1 MNIKFKKLKLHNFF
15 SFGDAEIDL
24 SVTGYT
30 LVKGINNNPSDSAQ
44 SNGSGKS
51 SWGEA
56 ILYAL
61 TGDTLRGTNSVV
73 NLKGEDGCFVDI
85 TFDIDDVH
93 YNVVRYKNYSKIGTN
108 LKLFVNGEDKSG
120 KGIRETEKILNDYLP
135 DLTTTLIGA
144 VIILGQG
151 LPMKFSNNSPSGR
164 KEVLETLSKSDFMI
178 DDIKKRIDSRKATIS
193 KELRDE
199 EDAIISIK
207 SKSSTLQDQC
217 DKAQKQLESLADIQ
231 ELENDISQ
239 IQENIEYLKQDKDKE
254 LDAEADCTHLIDT
267 LNEQILAV
275 DSKANEVM
283 YNLKNESAERVQPLK
298 EELTSIQVSVRTTS
312 VEINRLKNVKDVCPT
327 CGQRIP
333 GVVKVDTTDLEN
345 QLNDL
350 KKQEMDKSVEIDLM
364 QSTYDKMIKE
374 CRQKAEDD
382 KKEFIESKKTASAE
396 LQEIKDRK
404 SELDKKI
411 DALNYLLTNKL
422 NEKTSHDI
430 MVENLQSTIKYC
442 KDEIEL
448 NSIKLVYNESERD
461 RLKSKVD
468 IESKLYSF
476 ATREFRGI
484 LLLDIIDFI
493 QKTAEK
499 YCEGV
504 FGNNLIEFALDGN
517 NIDIKYDNKYYESLS
532 GGEKQKIDLIV
543 QFSIREMLQK
553 FIGFSSNIIILDEI
567 LDNIDS
573 YGCGKV
579 LDMIQQNLSDIESVY
594 IISHHSDSLAIPY
607 DNELVIEKDANGVSR
622 IL

>member
-1 MNIKFKKLKLHNFF
+1 MNIKFKKLVLHNFF

-24 SVTGYT
+24 SATGYT
-30 LVKGINNNPSDSAQ
+30 LVKGVNNNPSDSAT

-61 TGDTLRGTNSVV
+61 TGDTLRGTNSIV
-73 NLKGEDGCFVDI
+73 NLKGDDGCFVDI
-85 TFDIDDVH
+85 TFDIDNVS
-93 YNVVRYKNYSKIGTN
+93 YNVIRYKNYSKIGTN

-120 KGIRETEKILNDYLP
+120 KGIRETEKILSDYLP

-178 DDIKKRIDSRKATIS
+178 EDIKKRIDTRKSALS
-193 KELRDE
+193 KDLRE
-199 EDAIISIK
+199 KEDAIVGIN
-207 SKSSTLQDQC
+207 SKISTLKDQIE
-217 DKAQKQLESLADIQ
+217 KSQNQLDSLDDIHD
-231 ELENDISQ
+231 LEEEISQ
-239 IQENIEYLKQDKDKE
+239 IQENIEYFKQLKDKE

-275 DSKANEVM
+275 DSKANDM
-283 YNLKNESAERVQPLK
+283 IDGIKNESNERINPLK

-312 VEINRLKNVKDVCPT
+312 AEINRLKNVKDVCPT
-327 CGQRIP
+327 CGQKIP

-345 QLNDL
+345 QLKDL
-350 KKQEMDKSVEIDLM
+350 KKQEMDKSAEIDLM
-364 QSTYDKMIKE
+364 QSTYGNLIKE

-382 KKEFIESKKTASAE
+382 KKEFVESKKTASAE

-404 SELDKKI
+404 RELDKKI
-411 DALNYLLTNKL
+411 EALNYVMTNKVQ
-422 NEKTSHDI
+422 EKTSHDAKL
-430 MVENLQSTIKYC
+430 ESLQSTIESC
-442 KDEIEL
+442 KSEIEI
-448 NSIKLVYNESERD
+448 NAENLVYNESERD
-461 RLKSKVD
+461 SIRAKLD
-468 IESKLYSF
+468 TESKLYSF
-476 ATREFRGI
+476 ATRDFRGI
-484 LLLDIIDFI
+484 LLLDIINFI

-504 FGNNLIEFALDGN
+504 FGNKLIEFALDGN

-543 QFSIREMLQK
+543 QFALREMLQK